1 MHDYCRN
8 VYRLLL
14 LLPLLLL
21 AACEIEGGVPP
32 PATPGAVVQPTVATS
47 PEPTSA
53 PRDMGFR
60 VGLLDA
66 PADLLPYH
74 ADAGDRRITA
84 PVSELLF
91 PEPLLPLNYTYTTTG
106 VLERMPTFENG
117 DVELRSVDVYL
128 DAAGTITTTETE
140 TITQVEQLVVTY
152 HWNPDLRWSD
162 GTPVTAADSL
172 FAYELAQTVSL
183 GEEANNRLVLLER
196 YEQVDE
202 HTTRAFLKPDF
213 MHPFYFL
220 TFWTPLPSHLLAE
233 LPAEELMQS
242 EFALRPVGYG
252 PYIVERRDQDGVRLQ
267 RNPYYFGAPPPAEV
281 ISFAFLPGVDTLRS
295 SVLSGSLD
303 VAVADRI
310 APEQLEFL
318 ERDEERD
325 LLGVAYTPGPIWEH
339 LDFNLDTPLL
349 QDIRVRRAI
358 AQGLDRQ
365 ALVDTLFDGHVPVL
379 DSWILPEQA
388 AAAPTDRLTR
398 YPHDPEEAQRLLD
411 EVGWADSD
419 GDGIRERAGEPVVI
433 ELLTTDGAPLRDQVA
448 ERFTA
453 DMAALGIQVNVRAL
467 PVQELYSRDGPL
479 FRREFQVAQFA
490 WIASPDP
497 GGLALWSCTAV
508 PTENNGWTGNNFAG
522 WCFREADRA
531 IRTANTSLDQ
541 AERREAYVRQQEL
554 FTQEIPVVPLFQRL
568 VVTISNPNLA
578 GLEPDPIAPIT
589 WNIGEWQRE

>member
-1 MHDYCRN
+1 MLHAQMFRYCAL
-8 VYRLLL
+8 VLLL
-14 LLPLLLL
+14 MLVL

-32 PATPGAVVQPTVATS
+32 PETPGTIAQPTLATS
-47 PEPTSA
+47 PEPTNA
-53 PRDMGFR
+53 PRAMGFR
-60 VGLLDA
+60 VGLLDT
-66 PADLLPYH
+66 PSDLLPYH
-74 ADAGDRRITA
+74 TDAGDRRITA
-84 PVSELLF
+84 PISALLF
-91 PEPLLPLNYTYTTTG
+91 PEPLLPLNYAYTTTG

-152 HWNPDLRWSD
+152 HWNPELRWSD

-172 FAYELAQTVSL
+172 FAYELAQTVPL
-183 GEEANNRLVLLER
+183 GEEASNRLVLLER

-220 TFWTPLPSHLLAE
+220 TFWTPLPRHLLAD
-233 LPAEELMQS
+233 LPAEELLQS
-242 EFALRPVGYG
+242 EFARRPVGYG
-252 PYIVERRDQDGVRLQ
+252 PYIVERRDQDGIRLQ
-267 RNPYYFGAPPPAEV
+267 RNPYYFGEPPAAEV
-281 ISFAFLPGVDTLRS
+281 VSFAFLPGMDTLRS

-310 APEQLEFL
+310 APEQFAFL
-318 ERDEERD
+318 DRDAARD
-325 LLGVAYTPGPIWEH
+325 LLAVTYTPGPIWEH

-365 ALVDTLFDGHVPVL
+365 ALVDTLFAGNVPVL
-379 DSWILPEQA
+379 DSWILPEQS

-398 YPHDPEEAQRLLD
+398 YPYDPEEAQRLLD
-411 EVGWADSD
+411 EVGLTDSD
-419 GDGIRERAGEPVVI
+419 GDGIRERAGEPVTL

-453 DMAALGIQVNVRAL
+453 DMTALGIRVTVRAL

-490 WIASPDP
+490 WIASVDP

-508 PTENNGWTGNNFAG
+508 PTENNSWTGNNFAG
-522 WCFREADRA
+522 WCFREADQA

-589 WNIGEWQRE
+589 WNIGEWKRE